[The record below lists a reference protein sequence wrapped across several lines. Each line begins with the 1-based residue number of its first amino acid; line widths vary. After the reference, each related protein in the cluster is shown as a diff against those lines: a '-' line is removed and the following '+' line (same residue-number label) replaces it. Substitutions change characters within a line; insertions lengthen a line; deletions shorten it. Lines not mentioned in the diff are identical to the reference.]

1 MKAIYFVLL
10 TIVTL
15 VFSTTE
21 MKDQQTH
28 LPAMDTT
35 ACPPW
40 FAQQNNSGTD
50 LCHSCTCIKDT
61 DFVVTDI
68 AVKCDQ
74 LAQRSYLLL
83 GYCMTHNDSS
93 GNTFLGRSSFYNHQK
108 PIDHL
113 YLELP
118 TNISHLN
125 DFMCGP
131 LNRKGLLCRDC
142 LDGFGPAVF
151 ATDGTCENCERLGHY
166 GVALYLLLELLPITA
181 FCCGISDQSHL
192 CTTEWIYTLQ
202 PSSSNHIQ
210 LCCGTTC
217 NVCIHRNYI

>member
-1 MKAIYFVLL
+1 MCTLQKMKVVIYLL
-10 TIVTL
+10 IMVTL

-21 MKDQQTH
+21 MKDQQTQ

-40 FAQQNNSGTD
+40 FVWQNNSGTD
-50 LCHSCTCIKDT
+50 LCHSCTCINST
-61 DFVVTDI
+61 DL

-93 GNTFLGRSSFYNHQK
+93 GNVFLGRSNFYNYQR
-108 PIDHL
+108 PTDHL

-118 TNISHLN
+118 NNISHLN

-131 LNRKGLLCRDC
+131 LNR
-142 LDGFGPAVF
+142 
-151 ATDGTCENCERLGHY
+151 
-166 GVALYLLLELLPITA
+166 
-181 FCCGISDQSHL
+181 
-192 CTTEWIYTLQ
+192 
-202 PSSSNHIQ
+202 
-210 LCCGTTC
+210 
-217 NVCIHRNYI
+217 